1 MSMSLIVGLIAVVC
15 LFLFFKVM
23 SFLLRLTV
31 IAVLAGA
38 AYWYLAPY
46 FGWPALPF

>member
-15 LFLFFKVM
+15 LFFKVM
-23 SFLLRLTV
+23 SFLLRVAV